1 VLSGM
6 SISPFLFCADAAASA
21 AFLVEA
27 FGFQP
32 ESVDRDET
40 GKAVVA
46 TVRLG
51 EYLVYLARPHEG
63 RFEPPKDGE
72 VLHSLVMVMVDDV
85 DAVFARAE
93 RAGARIQFPPK
104 DMDYGQRECG
114 LRDLDGHY
122 WSFATPLG

>member
-1 VLSGM
+1 M
-6 SISPFLFCADAAASA
+6 SISPFLFCTDAAASA
-21 AFLVEA
+21 DFLVGA

-32 ESVDRDET
+32 DSMHRDED

-51 EYLVYLARPHEG
+51 EYVVYLARQHEG
-63 RFEPPKDGE
+63 RFESPKQGE
-72 VLHSLVMVMVDDV
+72 VLNSLVMVMVDDV

-93 RAGARIQFPPK
+93 RAGARIEFPPR

-114 LRDLDGHY
+114 MRDLDGHY
-122 WSFATPLG
+122 WSFATPLNA